1 MNKKKLI
8 TYIISAVI
16 VIAAIVLAIILVKH
30 TIGKEPTT
38 APTTIKETTTEEPTT
53 VLLSYAFDKK
63 YHTSEFHVKQVMG
76 HVLSDDLN
84 INCNLVFG
92 TSDECLSFGAGLH
105 KCSSLPGMKT
115 PLTPSATCPIIAGH
129 CRTDFE
135 GLSKIDPKNGALPK
149 GLTITLS
156 MPYGDYTY
164 EVIKAEVGKAADFKF
179 SDHRAS
185 YGNFEPDTAI
195 FYTCYPFGIVNYT
208 KTDRLFVTCKLV
220 EGYELVDDSL
230 AINSTDNNELVANDI
245 G

>member
-8 TYIISAVI
+8 TYILSAVI
-16 VIAAIVLAIILVKH
+16 VIAAIVG
-30 TIGKEPTT
+30 TIVLSKQSQNVE
-38 APTTIKETTTEEPTT
+38 PTTIKETTTEEEPTT
-53 VLLSYAFDKK
+53 VLLSYALDKK

-84 INCNLVFG
+84 LNCNLVYG
-92 TSDECLSFGAGLH
+92 SSDECLSFGAGLH

-129 CRTDFE
+129 CRTVFE
-135 GLSKIDPKNGALPK
+135 GFSKIDPKNGELPK

-164 EVIKAEVGKAADFKF
+164 EVVKAEVAKASDFKF

-185 YGNFEPDTAI
+185 FGNYEPDTAI
-195 FYTCYPFGIVNYT
+195 FYTCYPFGVVNYV
-208 KTDRLFVTCKLV
+208 KTDRLFITCKLI
-220 EGYELVDDSL
+220 EGNEVVDDSL
-230 AINSTDNNELVANDI
+230 APKFTENNELVANDI

>member
-1 MNKKKLI
+1 MKKKKLI
-8 TYIISAVI
+8 TYILSALI
-16 VIAAIVLAIILVKH
+16 VIAAIVAAVILVKH
-30 TIGKEPTT
+30 TMSAEPTT
-38 APTTIKETTTEEPTT
+38 TTTIKETTTEEPTT
-53 VLLSYAFDKK
+53 VLLSYALDKK

-84 INCNLVFG
+84 LNCNLVYG
-92 TSDECLSFGAGLH
+92 SSDECLSFGAGLH

-129 CRTDFE
+129 CRTVFE
-135 GLSKIDPKNGALPK
+135 GFSKIDPKNGELPK

-164 EVIKAEVGKAADFKF
+164 EVVKAEVAKASDFKF

-185 YGNFEPDTAI
+185 FGNYEPDTAI
-195 FYTCYPFGIVNYT
+195 FYTCYPFGVVNYV
-208 KTDRLFVTCKLV
+208 KTDRLFITCKLI
-220 EGYELVDDSL
+220 EGNEVVDDSL
-230 AINSTDNNELVANDI
+230 APKFSENNELVANDI